1 MNTNRPNPGPV
12 DGGGGQRW
20 ESSFLLLRISIGQ
33 HLLHVVSHDDIFR
46 LTAAKTE
53 NSHKRL
59 ELCMT
64 RTRTVLT
71 GPCPFG
77 RWPELLLVRLMV
89 PHTYFT
95 NTHTHTYI
103 YIYIYIY
110 IHVFAHKLLCDIQI
124 VYGYGAG
131 YLEKNNRSGIRDVV
145 RTM

>member
-1 MNTNRPNPGPV
+1 M
-12 DGGGGQRW
+12 
-20 ESSFLLLRISIGQ
+20 LLLRISIGP
-33 HLLHVVSHDDIFR
+33 HLLHVVSHDDSFR

-59 ELCMT
+59 ELSMT
-64 RTRTVLT
+64 GTRTVLT

-77 RWPELLLVRLMV
+77 RWPELLLVISSSHGS
-89 PHTYFT
+89 PHLFHKHTHT
-95 NTHTHTYI
+95 HTHTHTYI

-110 IHVFAHKLLCDIQI
+110 NIHIYIYIHTYVFAHKLLCDIQF